1 MLIPATM
8 DSMVSVLFATK
19 GSVGCLAPPQLLVQV
34 RNRVPMACVSH
45 RVVLVLKQS
54 LLPVYGTVAY
64 PNEKLLRAYADN
76 KQYNRV
82 IEIWQGQVMN
92 NPTDA
97 RVRSALAGAYYQAGR
112 RGDALQELYKARDLE
127 KDPTQRAQLEGAIK
141 ELLSG
146 K

>member
-1 MLIPATM
+1 MAY
-8 DSMVSVLFATK
+8 A
-19 GSVGCLAPPQLLVQV
+19 VGAIYAKKEDLLKE
-34 RNRVPMACVSH
+34 
-45 RVVLVLKQS
+45 L